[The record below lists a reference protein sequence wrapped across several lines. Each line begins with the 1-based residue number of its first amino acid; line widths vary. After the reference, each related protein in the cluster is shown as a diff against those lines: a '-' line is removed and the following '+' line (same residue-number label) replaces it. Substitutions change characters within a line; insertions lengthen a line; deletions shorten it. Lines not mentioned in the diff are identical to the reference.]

1 MHKLPENQ
9 TQGVAMAAKFLHID
23 HSRID
28 ALSDGIYAIALTL
41 LGFDL
46 ISSVKH
52 ASEAENLAAG
62 LAEQWPVYFSFF
74 LGFFVL
80 YATWY
85 QYHARSQFAGTPH
98 ALVVWQHGFGLMI
111 ASLIPFGSALLAE
124 NLNTPNMAWAVFC
137 FGIILFVESPVQL
150 LFFAA
155 AHRHGGVPVSADSPF
170 SGAIYARMGA
180 YLAAFST
187 AFGVI
192 AVGVSLSAPW
202 IALGLYAVFLA
213 AKVNPVG
220 SFNRLMPR
228 LNRVLKLGLE
238 V

>member
-1 MHKLPENQ
+1 
-9 TQGVAMAAKFLHID
+9 MAAKFLDID

-52 ASEAENLAAG
+52 ASEAENLAVG

-85 QYHARSQFAGTPH
+85 QYHARAQFAGRPT
-98 ALVVWQHGFGLMI
+98 ALIVWQHGFGLMI

-137 FGIILFVESPVQL
+137 FGLIIFAESPLQL
-150 LFFAA
+150 LFFNVL
-155 AHRHGGVPVSADSPF
+155 RLRDSMPVSEDSPF
-170 SGAIYARMGA
+170 SPASYARMGA
-180 YLAAFST
+180 FLAAFT
-187 AFGVI
+187 TIFGVI
-192 AVGVSLSAPW
+192 AVAVSFVSPW
-202 IALGLYAVFLA
+202 LAISLYGLFLA
-213 AKVNPVG
+213 SKVNPVG
-220 SFNRLMPR
+220 SFNGIIPR
-228 LNRVLKLGLE
+228 LNNALKLGL
-238 V
+238 

>member
-1 MHKLPENQ
+1 MKS
-9 TQGVAMAAKFLHID
+9 KFLDID

-46 ISSVKH
+46 ISSVKQ
-52 ASEAENLAAG
+52 ASEAENLAVG

-124 NLNTPNMAWAVFC
+124 NLTTPNMAWAVFC
-137 FGIILFVESPVQL
+137 FGVILFVESPAQL
-150 LFFAA
+150 LFYAA
-155 AHRHGGVPVSADSPF
+155 IRRHGGVPVSEESPF
-170 SGAIYARMGA
+170 SGATYARMGA
-180 YLAAFST
+180 FVAAIST
-187 AFGVI
+187 AFGVF
-192 AVGVSLSAPW
+192 AVGVSLVAPW
-202 IALGLYAVFLA
+202 IALCLYGLFLA

-220 SFNRLMPR
+220 SFNRLIPR
-228 LNRVLKLGLE
+228 LNRVLKLGIE
-238 V
+238 S

>member
-1 MHKLPENQ
+1 MKS
-9 TQGVAMAAKFLHID
+9 KFFDID

-46 ISSVKH
+46 ISTVKK
-52 ASEAENLAAG
+52 ASEAENLANG

-80 YATWY
+80 FATWY
-85 QYHARSQFAGTPH
+85 QYHVRSQFAGTPH

-124 NLNTPNMAWAVFC
+124 NLNTSNMAWAVCC
-137 FGIILFVESPVQL
+137 FGIIIFVESPVQL

-155 AHRHGGVPVSADSPF
+155 MRKRGGVPVSEDSPF
-170 SGAIYARMGA
+170 TGATYARLGA

-187 AFGVI
+187 AFGAI
-192 AVGVSLSAPW
+192 AIGLSLVAPW
-202 IALGLYAVFLA
+202 NALGLYAIFLA

-220 SFNRLMPR
+220 SFNRLIPR
-228 LNRVLKLGLE
+228 LNRVLKLGIE
-238 V
+238 N

>member
-1 MHKLPENQ
+1 
-9 TQGVAMAAKFLHID
+9 MAAKFLDIE

-46 ISSVKH
+46 IGSVKY

-62 LAEQWPVYFSFF
+62 LAEQWPVYFSSF

-98 ALVVWQHGFGLMI
+98 ALVVWQHGFGLMV
-111 ASLIPFGSALLAE
+111 ASLIPFGAALLAE

-137 FGIILFVESPVQL
+137 FGLILFVESPVQL
-150 LFFAA
+150 LFYAA
-155 AHRHGGVPVSADSPF
+155 IRRHGGVPVTDNSPF
-170 SGAIYARMGA
+170 TGQIYARMGT
-180 YLAAFST
+180 YVAAFST
-187 AFGVI
+187 IFGAL
-192 AVGVSLSAPW
+192 AVGVSLVAPW
-202 IALGLYAVFLA
+202 FALALYALFLGS
-213 AKVNPVG
+213 KVNPVG
-220 SFNRLMPR
+220 SFNRLIPR
-228 LNRVLKLGLE
+228 LNRVLKLDIE
-238 V
+238 S

>member
-1 MHKLPENQ
+1 
-9 TQGVAMAAKFLHID
+9 MAAKFLDID

-124 NLNTPNMAWAVFC
+124 NLNTSNMSWAVFC
-137 FGIILFVESPVQL
+137 FGVILFVESPVQL

-155 AHRHGGVPVSADSPF
+155 IRRRGGVPVSEDSPF
-170 SGAIYARMGA
+170 SGATYARMGA
-180 YLAAFST
+180 YVAAFST
-187 AFGVI
+187 IFGVI
-192 AVGVSLSAPW
+192 AVAMSFSAPW
-202 IALGLYAVFLA
+202 LALGLYGLFLA
-213 AKVNPVG
+213 GKVNPVG
-220 SFNRLMPR
+220 SFNRLIPR

-238 V
+238 N

>member
-1 MHKLPENQ
+1 
-9 TQGVAMAAKFLHID
+9 MAAKFLDID

-52 ASEAENLAAG
+52 ASEAGNLAAG

-98 ALVVWQHGFGLMI
+98 ALVVWQHGFGLMV

-124 NLNTPNMAWAVFC
+124 NLNTPNMSWAVFC
-137 FGIILFVESPVQL
+137 FGIILFIESPAQL
-150 LFFAA
+150 VFYAA
-155 AHRHGGVPVSADSPF
+155 IRRRGGVPVSEDSPF
-170 SGAIYARMGA
+170 TGEVYARMGT
-180 YLAAFST
+180 YMAAFST
-187 AFGVI
+187 VFGAI
-192 AVGVSLSAPW
+192 AVGLSLVAPW
-202 IALGLYAVFLA
+202 LAFGLYGIFLA

-220 SFNRLMPR
+220 SFNRLIPR
-228 LNRVLKLGLE
+228 LNNKLKLGL
-238 V
+238 

>member
-1 MHKLPENQ
+1 MKS
-9 TQGVAMAAKFLHID
+9 KFLDID

-52 ASEAENLAAG
+52 ASEAENLAVG
-62 LAEQWPVYFSFF
+62 LGEQWPVYFSFV

-85 QYHARSQFAGTPH
+85 QYHSRSQFAGTPT
-98 ALVVWQHGFGLMI
+98 ALVVWQHGFGLMV

-124 NLNTPNMAWAVFC
+124 NLTTPNIGWAVFC
-137 FGIILFVESPVQL
+137 FGVILFVESPVQL

-155 AHRHGGVPVSADSPF
+155 TRRRGGVPVAPGSPF
-170 SGAIYARMGA
+170 SGETYARMGTF
-180 YLAAFST
+180 LAGVST
-187 AFGVI
+187 IFGAI
-192 AVGVSLSAPW
+192 AVGVSMVAPW
-202 IALGLYAVFLA
+202 VALALYALFLA
-213 AKVNPVG
+213 SKVNPVG
-220 SFNRLMPR
+220 SFNNLIPR
-228 LNRVLKLGLE
+228 LNRALKLGL
-238 V
+238 

>member
-1 MHKLPENQ
+1 MKS
-9 TQGVAMAAKFLHID
+9 KFLDID

-52 ASEAENLAAG
+52 ASEAENLAVG

-85 QYHARSQFAGTPH
+85 QYHARSQFAGRPH

-124 NLNTPNMAWAVFC
+124 NLTTHNIDWAVFC
-137 FGIILFVESPVQL
+137 FGLIIFVESPVQL
-150 LFFAA
+150 LFYAA
-155 AHRHGGVPVSADSPF
+155 IRSRGGVPVSDDSPF
-170 SGAIYARMGA
+170 TGQTYARMGTFV
-180 YLAAFST
+180 AAIT
-187 AFGVI
+187 TLYGVL
-192 AVGVSLSAPW
+192 AVGISLFAPW
-202 IALGLYAVFLA
+202 AALALYAIFLA
-213 AKVNPVG
+213 SKVNPVG
-220 SFNRLMPR
+220 SFNNLIPR
-228 LNRVLKLGLE
+228 LNRVLKLG

>member
-1 MHKLPENQ
+1 
-9 TQGVAMAAKFLHID
+9 MAAKFLHIE

-62 LAEQWPVYFSFF
+62 LAEQWPVYFSFL

-111 ASLIPFGSALLAE
+111 ASLIPFGSALLAD
-124 NLNTPNMAWAVFC
+124 NLNTENMPLAVFC
-137 FGIILFVESPVQL
+137 FGVILFVESPVQL

-155 AHRHGGVPVSADSPF
+155 HRRRGGVPISDASPF
-170 SGAIYARMGA
+170 SGETYARMGA
-180 YLAAFST
+180 FVA
-187 AFGVI
+187 
-192 AVGVSLSAPW
+192 GVSTVFGAIATGMSLISPW
-202 IALGLYAVFLA
+202 AALALYGLFLA
-213 AKVNPVG
+213 TKVNPVG
-220 SFNRLMPR
+220 SFNNLIPR
-228 LNRVLKLGLE
+228 LNRVLKLGIE
-238 V
+238 TN

>member
-1 MHKLPENQ
+1 
-9 TQGVAMAAKFLHID
+9 MAAKFLDIE

-46 ISSVKH
+46 IGSVKH

-98 ALVVWQHGFGLMI
+98 ALVVWQHGFGLMV

-124 NLNTPNMAWAVFC
+124 NLNTPNMPWAVFC
-137 FGIILFVESPVQL
+137 FGLILFVESPVQL
-150 LFFAA
+150 LFYAA
-155 AHRHGGVPVSADSPF
+155 IRRHGGVPVTDNSPF
-170 SGAIYARMGA
+170 TGQIYARMGTYVA
-180 YLAAFST
+180 GFST
-187 AFGVI
+187 IFGTL
-192 AVGVSLSAPW
+192 AVGVSLVAPW
-202 IALGLYAVFLA
+202 FALALYALFLGS
-213 AKVNPVG
+213 KVNPVG
-220 SFNRLMPR
+220 SFNRLIPR
-228 LNRVLKLGLE
+228 LNRVLKLGIE
-238 V
+238 N

>member
-1 MHKLPENQ
+1 MKSR
-9 TQGVAMAAKFLHID
+9 FLDID

-46 ISSVKH
+46 ISSVKQ
-52 ASEAENLAAG
+52 ASEAENLAVG

-85 QYHARSQFAGTPH
+85 QYHARSQFAGRPH

-124 NLNTPNMAWAVFC
+124 NLTTQNIAWAVFC
-137 FGIILFVESPVQL
+137 FGLIIFVESPVQL
-150 LFFAA
+150 LFYAA
-155 AHRHGGVPVSADSPF
+155 IRSRGGVPVSDESPF
-170 SGAIYARMGA
+170 TGQTYARMGTFV
-180 YLAAFST
+180 AAIT
-187 AFGVI
+187 TLYGVL
-192 AVGVSLSAPW
+192 AVGISLFAPW
-202 IALGLYAVFLA
+202 AALALYAIFLA
-213 AKVNPVG
+213 SKVNPVG
-220 SFNRLMPR
+220 SFNNLIPR
-228 LNRVLKLGLE
+228 LNRVLKLGA
-238 V
+238 

>member
-1 MHKLPENQ
+1 
-9 TQGVAMAAKFLHID
+9 MAAKFLDIE

-46 ISSVKH
+46 IGSVKH

-98 ALVVWQHGFGLMI
+98 ALVVWQHGFGLMV

-124 NLNTPNMAWAVFC
+124 NLNTPNMSWAVFC
-137 FGIILFVESPVQL
+137 FGLILFVESPVQL
-150 LFFAA
+150 LFYAA
-155 AHRHGGVPVSADSPF
+155 IRRHGGVPVTDNSPF
-170 SGAIYARMGA
+170 TGQIYARMGTYVA
-180 YLAAFST
+180 GFST
-187 AFGVI
+187 IFGTL
-192 AVGVSLSAPW
+192 AVGVSLVAPW
-202 IALGLYAVFLA
+202 FALALYALFLGS
-213 AKVNPVG
+213 KVNPVG
-220 SFNRLMPR
+220 SFNRLIPR
-228 LNRVLKLGLE
+228 LNRVLKLGIE
-238 V
+238 N